1 MSFAL
6 EQTGSDWER
15 RFRLLAG
22 NTRALVSLHD
32 ADGTFRFASDAVSE
46 LTGMPAE
53 SLEGSPVLGV
63 IHPGDGHRVLEAMS
77 AWLSGV
83 GPRGA
88 SYRMLAASGGWVEV
102 ESSFSA
108 AGGPEVLWTTRRLD
122 IVGSGPGRAPETDAA
137 TGLPTRQALL
147 ERLEWALHPAGEG
160 EVAVLVI
167 RIEGLLA
174 IVAEH
179 GRAAA
184 DLIVRELG
192 RHVDAVLRP
201 ADMVGRLGAGR
212 ARSGLPRR
220 VDSADRDPHRGAH
233 ARGGG
238 APARRRRAAHQR
250 RDRNRARGRRRRRRA
265 PPAARRVRTR
275 LSPATASP

>member
-63 IHPGDGHRVLEAMS
+63 IHPGDGHRVLEAMN

-122 IVGSGPGRAPETDAA
+122 IVGSGPGRAPDTDAA
-137 TGLPTRQALL
+137 TGLPTRQALI

-160 EVAVLVI
+160 EVAVFVI
-167 RIEGLLA
+167 RIEGLLS

-179 GRAAA
+179 GRVAA

-201 ADMVGRLGAGR
+201 ADMVGRLGASELGAICHGVSTPLTVLR
-212 ARSGLPRR
+212 IGERTREAVARPL
-220 VDSADRDPHRGAH
+220 
-233 ARGGG
+233 GGG
-238 APARRRRAAHQR
+238 ALRISAGIGTSLAAEDGGEAGELLRLASERA
-250 RDRNRARGRRRRRRA
+250 
-265 PPAARRVRTR
+265 
-275 LSPATASP
+275 

>member
-1 MSFAL
+1 VSFAL

-53 SLEGSPVLGV
+53 SLEGSPALGV

-201 ADMVGRLGAGR
+201 ADMVGRLGAGELGAVCHGVSTPLTVIR
-212 ARSGLPRR
+212 IGERTREAVARPL
-220 VDSADRDPHRGAH
+220 
-233 ARGGG
+233 GGG
-238 APARRRRAAHQR
+238 ALRISAGIGTALAAEDGGDPDHLLRVASERA
-250 RDRNRARGRRRRRRA
+250 
-265 PPAARRVRTR
+265 
-275 LSPATASP
+275 